1 MQKAAVAKK
10 VHSSRVRLAAG
21 QGVQPIQFCQVNFLR
36 IQALGAGVG
45 GVICHGHRG
54 SENARHSPH
63 LGICG
68 TGGIIDPGDC
78 IFCAAHFATAFH
90 HSRTDLQG

>member
-10 VHSSRVRLAAG
+10 VHSSRVRLLYIWRLVT
-21 QGVQPIQFCQVNFLR
+21 VQSTVSPLHRRQD
-36 IQALGAGVG
+36 
-45 GVICHGHRG
+45 HRG
-54 SENARHSPH
+54 GEYARHSPH